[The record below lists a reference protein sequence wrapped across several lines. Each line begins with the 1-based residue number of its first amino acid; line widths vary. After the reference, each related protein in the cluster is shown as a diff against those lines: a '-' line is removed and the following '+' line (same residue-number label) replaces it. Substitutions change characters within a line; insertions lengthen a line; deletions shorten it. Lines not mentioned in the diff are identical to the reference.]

1 MNIRRSKV
9 RSNAIR
15 HGYRS
20 GLEHVVKDSLN
31 QRKCDAQ
38 YECFKIEW
46 EDLMYRKY
54 TPDFLLP
61 NGIIIETKGRF
72 TPADRMKHL
81 AIQKQHPNLDIR
93 FVFSNSKSKLRKG
106 AKTTYADW
114 CDKNGFLY
122 ADKDVPQEW
131 LDEKKKLAKLMPS
144 EFIKFP
150 HEKVKR

>member
-1 MNIRRSKV
+1 MSIKRSKT
-9 RSNAIR
+9 RSNAIK

-20 GLEHVVKDSLN
+20 GLEQTVLNSLKD
-31 QRKCDAQ
+31 RKCNAQ

-81 AIQKQHPNLDIR
+81 AIQKQHKDLDIR
-93 FVFSNSKSKLRKG
+93 FVFSNCKAKLRKG

-114 CDKNGFLY
+114 CEKNGFLY

-131 LDEKKKLAKLMPS
+131 LDERKKPAKLMPS
-144 EFIKFP
+144 KLVEFPLEKIK
-150 HEKVKR
+150 R

>member
-1 MNIRRSKV
+1 MRNSKAFQAA
-9 RSNAIR
+9 RK

-20 GLEHVVKDSLN
+20 GLEQLVLESLKKRN
-31 QRKCDAQ
+31 CNAQ
-38 YECFKIEW
+38 YECIKIEW
-46 EDLMYRKY
+46 EDLNYRSY

-72 TPADRMKHL
+72 TTEDRMKHL

-93 FVFSNSKSKLRKG
+93 FVFTNSKAKLRKG
-106 AKTTYADW
+106 SKTSYADW

-131 LDEKKKLAKLMPS
+131 IEEKKKPSKLMPKS
-144 EFIKFP
+144 ITVFPFEKIK
-150 HEKVKR
+150 R

>member
-1 MNIRRSKV
+1 MSIKRSKA
-9 RSNAIR
+9 RQTAIK

-20 GLEHVVKDSLN
+20 GLEHTVLNSLKD
-31 QRKCDAQ
+31 RKCNAQ

-46 EDLMYRKY
+46 EDLAYRKY

-72 TPADRMKHL
+72 TPADRMKHI
-81 AIQKQHPNLDIR
+81 AIQKQHPQLDIR
-93 FVFSNSKSKLRKG
+93 FVFSNSNSKLRKG

-114 CDKNGFLY
+114 CVKNNFLY

-131 LDEKKKLAKLMPS
+131 LDEKKKTAKLMPS

-150 HEKVKR
+150 YKKIHR

>member
-1 MNIRRSKV
+1 V
-9 RSNAIR
+9 
-15 HGYRS
+15 
-20 GLEHVVKDSLN
+20 
-31 QRKCDAQ
+31 
-38 YECFKIEW
+38 EW
-46 EDLMYRKY
+46 EDLAYRKY

>member
-1 MNIRRSKV
+1 MSIKRSKA
-9 RSNAIR
+9 RQTAIK

-20 GLEHVVKDSLN
+20 GLEQTVLNSLKD
-31 QRKCDAQ
+31 RKCNAQ

-46 EDLMYRKY
+46 EDLAYRKY

-72 TPADRMKHL
+72 TPADRMKHI
-81 AIQKQHPNLDIR
+81 AIQKQHPQLDIR
-93 FVFSNSKSKLRKG
+93 FVFSNSNSKLRKG

-114 CDKNGFLY
+114 CVKNNFLY

-131 LDEKKKLAKLMPS
+131 LEEKKKTAKLMPS

-150 HEKVKR
+150 YKKIHR

>member
-1 MNIRRSKV
+1 MRIKSQLRR
-9 RSNAIR
+9 NALR

-20 GLEHVVKDSLN
+20 GLEHVVKDSLHT
-31 QRKCDAQ
+31 RKCKAK
-38 YECFKIEW
+38 YECMKIEW
-46 EDLMYRKY
+46 EDLSYRKY

-72 TPADRMKHL
+72 TPADRIKHL

-93 FVFSNSKSKLRKG
+93 FVFSNSNSKLRKG

-114 CDKNGFLY
+114 CEKHGFLY

-131 LDEKKKLAKLMPS
+131 IDEKKKPAKLIPKELV
-144 EFIKFP
+144 EFP
-150 HEKVKR
+150 YEKIQR

>member
-1 MNIRRSKV
+1 MRIKSQLRK
-9 RSNAIR
+9 NALR

-20 GLEHVVKDSLN
+20 GLEHVVKDSLHS
-31 QRKCDAQ
+31 RKCNAK
-38 YECFKIEW
+38 YECMKIEW
-46 EDLMYRKY
+46 EDLSYRKY

-93 FVFSNSKSKLRKG
+93 FVFSNSNSKLRKG
-106 AKTTYADW
+106 AKTTCGDW
-114 CDKNGFLY
+114 YEKHNFLC

-131 LDEKKKLAKLMPS
+131 IDEDKKPAKLIPKELV
-144 EFIKFP
+144 EFP
-150 HEKVKR
+150 YEKIQR

>member
-1 MNIRRSKV
+1 MSIKRSKV

-20 GLEHVVKDSLN
+20 GLEQVVLNSLKD
-31 QRKCDAQ
+31 RKCDAQ

-81 AIQKQHPNLDIR
+81 AIQKQHKDLDIR
-93 FVFSNSKSKLRKG
+93 FVFSNSNSKLRKG

-114 CDKNGFLY
+114 CEKHGFLY

-131 LDEKKKLAKLMPS
+131 IDEKKSSKPLPEKIVS
-144 EFIKFP
+144 FP
-150 HEKVKR
+150 YKKIVR

>member
-1 MNIRRSKV
+1 MKLKSQLRR
-9 RSNAIR
+9 NALK

-20 GLEHVVKDSLN
+20 GLEHVVLNSLTDRN
-31 QRKCDAQ
+31 CTAQ
-38 YECFKIEW
+38 YECMKIEW
-46 EDLMYRKY
+46 EDLSYRKY

-93 FVFSNSKSKLRKG
+93 FVFSNSNSRLRKG

-114 CDKNGFLY
+114 CVKNGFLY

-131 LDEKKKLAKLMPS
+131 IDEKKKHAKVFPQEL
-144 EFIKFP
+144 IKFP
-150 HEKVKR
+150 YKKIQR